1 MGLYGRRINLAF
13 LVSLTVFFLG
23 VASSVGFVFS
33 DILFEF
39 LSVACLISGGAG
51 LVLLVRKVKMI
62 NRSNP
67 EAVEA
72 MRAQGKKMMEKQKT
86 LSLTDIPQ
94 WLIAML
100 FVAVVFSA
108 LTEIGVFNSNPL
120 LALLIAI
127 LMCLF
132 DVFYVLY
139 IRMVKNKKYNSSSDS
154 PNTARFL
161 M

>member
-13 LVSLTVFFLG
+13 LVSMTVFFLG

-33 DILFEF
+33 DILFKF

-51 LVLLVRKVKMI
+51 LVFLVRKVLMI
-62 NRSNP
+62 NRANP

-72 MRAQGKKMMEKQKT
+72 MRAQGRKMMEKQKA

-94 WLIAML
+94 WLVALL

-108 LTEIGVFNSNPL
+108 LAEIGVFNPNPL
-120 LALLIAI
+120 LAILVVV

-132 DVFYVLY
+132 DVYYVLY
-139 IRMVKNKKYNSSSDS
+139 IRRVKNKKYNASSDTA
-154 PNTARFL
+154 NNARF
-161 M
+161 